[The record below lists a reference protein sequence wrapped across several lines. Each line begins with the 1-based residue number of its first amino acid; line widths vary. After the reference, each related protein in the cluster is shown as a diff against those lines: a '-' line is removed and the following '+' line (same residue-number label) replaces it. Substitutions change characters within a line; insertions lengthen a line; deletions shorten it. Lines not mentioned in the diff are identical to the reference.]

1 MLIVKDVEE
10 DEEIPLYIVDAHH
23 HIGREKSVKNTPDM
37 SYLFYHRLE
46 SLLMEEFSKRS
57 FKELKENYRLIP
69 IKSEISTLSEE
80 LLNSNVSW
88 QDAMYGKM
96 VDKTVVFPM
105 NDVYADELV
114 PKFRKSNDVIW
125 RITKKMPDSLRMLGF
140 VRLDPHDS
148 DKAVDE
154 LRRGIEE
161 LSLYGLKLHPVSQ
174 YFVSDIDKPMAIKLV
189 LEAVKLRIPVIFDA
203 RFLAT
208 AKRIKSLADKIR
220 EILGFGE
227 GEYVPGL
234 FLIVAHCGRAFGDPK
249 LFKEILSD
257 PNLYGETSTLSGK
270 DIPLFY
276 RNMRENFQPFFKGS
290 VYMDW
295 FDKIL
300 FGTDYPFMGEIQ
312 AFEHIRYLF
321 SRDFFDTMDA
331 DVSDVQRILGGNILR
346 ILSPKINDDVDE
358 VSIEFDEN
366 GEFYRGLKDYI
377 LGNGYDVEDMMP
389 FVSSDGGKVYRD
401 IIFLSLRKG
410 EERKCL
416 ILHNGGHEIGRFKL
430 SIKKNLGF
438 PSEFY
443 LEEFLNEEL
452 YKFKL

>member
-46 SLLMEEFSKRS
+46 SLLMEEFSKKS
-57 FKELKENYRLIP
+57 FKELKDSYRLIP
-69 IKSEISTLSEE
+69 IRSEIDNLSKG
-80 LLNSNVSW
+80 LLYSNGSW
-88 QDAMYGKM
+88 QDAIYGKM

-105 NDVYADELV
+105 NDVYADELI
-114 PKFRKSNDVIW
+114 PKFRRSNDVIW

-140 VRLDPHDS
+140 VRLDPHDG

-154 LRRGIEE
+154 LRRGVEE
-161 LSLYGLKLHPVSQ
+161 LHLYGLKLHPISQ
-174 YFVSDIDKPMAIKLV
+174 YFVSDIDKPMVINLV
-189 LEAVKLRIPVIFDA
+189 LEAVNLKIPVIFDA

-208 AKRIKSLADKIR
+208 AERIKSLADKVR
-220 EILGFGE
+220 DILGFGR
-227 GEYVPGL
+227 GEYVPGM
-234 FLIVAHCGRAFGDPK
+234 FLIVAHCGRAFGDPE
-249 LFKEILSD
+249 LFREVLSD

-276 RNMRENFQPFFKGS
+276 RNMRENFQPFLKGNM
-290 VYMDW
+290 YMDW
-295 FDKIL
+295 FDKVI

-346 ILSPKINDDVDE
+346 ILSPKVKDVE
-358 VSIEFDEN
+358 YVEIEFDEDGN
-366 GEFYRGLKDYI
+366 FYRSLKDYI
-377 LGNGYDVEDMMP
+377 LGNGYDVEDMVP

-401 IIFLSLRKG
+401 VILLSLRKG
-410 EERKCL
+410 DERKCL
-416 ILHNGGHEIGRFKL
+416 ILHNGGHEIRSFKI
-430 SIKKNLGF
+430 SIKKGLGF
-438 PSEFY
+438 PSNFY
-443 LEEFLNEEL
+443 LEEFMSEGL
-452 YKFKL
+452 YKIML